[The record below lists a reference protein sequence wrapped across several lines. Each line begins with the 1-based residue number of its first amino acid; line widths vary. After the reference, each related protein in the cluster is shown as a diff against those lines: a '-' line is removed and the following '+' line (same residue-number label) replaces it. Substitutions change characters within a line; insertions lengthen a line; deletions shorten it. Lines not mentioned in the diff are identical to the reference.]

1 MKKFL
6 TVLLAVVMTAT
17 LVFVGCKNND
27 EKAAD
32 PESVTITNTQT
43 TLQAGEYTLTA
54 EVKPAGA
61 SQAVSWTLVGN
72 PLGVKLDGNKLT
84 VAATAPNESTFRVRV
99 AVQTDPTINDTKQ
112 FTVDNPPAPAI
123 EISTEAELRAMELDK
138 NYVLANDIEL
148 TDLWEPLGELNNPDD
163 GIAGL
168 GLSGTLDGNGYSIKN
183 ISMVIG
189 TADARG
195 YNKGF
200 FYKIEATGVIK
211 NLGFESLKDDGEGVT
226 GLGSWNG
233 VITAHNYGRIENCF
247 ADVQA
252 AEVITPFGS
261 FIGTNEATGVIE
273 NCYAIGEID
282 AEAAGANGSGFV
294 NVNSGT
300 ITNSYVLDTSVTA
313 AIGSNNTQNANIQ
326 KSESWMKTAQNYKD
340 AGWDEEVWSLVDG
353 YYPQLKH
360 DGFVAPAP
368 KAVLNITNT
377 EEYLDYNKEEE
388 RTLQITYALSN
399 VTDNSVTYALK
410 EAVTGVSINNSGLIT
425 LTEDVADGA
434 KFTVV
439 VTSVEVPELSAEKT
453 FTVNRANLEEV
464 VEIGNLEELKAL
476 IASTNPSDMAKS
488 YRLTADIDASGEWIH
503 TGIAPITNK
512 TEGSESATTPFTG
525 TFDGNGYTISGWK
538 GGDAGSHLGFFG
550 EIGVG
555 GVVKNLTLTIGA
567 QNRYYGVQSAA
578 IACVNRGTIENVK
591 IDGPGKIMGA
601 ENQWVAGIAYNNFGT
616 IKNCISLVSLSNDA
630 APITVRGIV
639 GINEGT
645 IENCFVDTTVTGIT
659 QALTTADATLDAACI
674 KTTEQLKNADLY
686 SAFDTTVWNIE
697 AGSVPTLKNGCTAP
711 ATGNR

>member
-148 TDLWEPLGELNNPDD
+148 TDLWEPLGELNNPDE

-189 TADARG
+189 TADAKG

-261 FIGTNEATGVIE
+261 FIGTNESTGVIE

-294 NVNSGT
+294 TVNSGT

-313 AIGSNNTQNANIQ
+313 AIGLNNTQNANIQ

-368 KAVLNITNT
+368 KAVLSITNT
-377 EEYLDYNKEEE
+377 EEYLDYNKEDE
-388 RTLQITYALSN
+388 RELQITYTLSN
-399 VTDNSVTYALK
+399 VTDNSVTFALK
-410 EAVTGVSINNSGLIT
+410 EAVTGVAIDNTGKVT
-425 LTEDVADGA
+425 LSSDVADGA

-439 VTSVEVPELSAEKT
+439 VTSVEVPELSVEKT
-453 FTVNRANLEEV
+453 FTVSNANIEEV
-464 VEIGNLEELKAL
+464 VEIDTLEKLKNLMESSLP
-476 IASTNPSDMAKS
+476 TDMAKS
-488 YRLTADIDASGEWIH
+488 YRLTANIDASGEFLNSP
-503 TGIAPITNK
+503 IAPITDT
-512 TEGSESATTPFTG
+512 TEGSEAAAYPFVG
-525 TFDGNGYTISGWK
+525 TFDGNGYSIIGFKCDNYANYSG
-538 GGDAGSHLGFFG
+538 LFG
-550 EIGVG
+550 EIGLG

-567 QNRYYGVQSAA
+567 QHRYMGAQSAA
-578 IACVNRGTIENVK
+578 IASINRGTIENVK
-591 IDGPGKIMGA
+591 VEGDGEIRGTS
-601 ENQWVAGIAYNNFGT
+601 QWVAGIAYNNYGT
-616 IKNCISLVSLSNDA
+616 IKNCISQVKVS
-630 APITVRGIV
+630 
-639 GINEGT
+639 NEGT
-645 IENCFVDTTVTGIT
+645 LLTIRGLVGNDFEGTITNCFVDTTVTGIEHIY
-659 QALTTADATLDAACI
+659 TAENALDAACI